1 MFRRVVLIVLDACGV
16 GELPD
21 AAEYGDSGA
30 ATIPNVARELNGLKM
45 PHCERMGL
53 GNIVEIMGIRPAA
66 PTAACWGK
74 MAEKSSGKDS
84 TSGHWEIAGVI
95 LERAFPVYPHGF
107 PSVLVMEFERQARV
121 KCIGNI
127 AASGTEIIKEL
138 GERHIKTGEI
148 ILYTSA
154 DSVFQ
159 LAAHEEIFP
168 LERLYEICRIA
179 REMLTREDAVGRV
192 IARPFA
198 GSPGNFTRTVNRR
211 DFSLLPPSDTALDK
225 LLKAGIA
232 TVGIGKIG
240 DLYAHRGLS
249 REVKASNNNE
259 VMTRIIAELGITG
272 QGLIMA
278 NLVDFDMLWGH
289 RNDTASFGKG
299 LENFDRRLE
308 ELLPHLNQ
316 TDLLIITADHG
327 CDPTLKN
334 STDHTREY
342 VPLLACS
349 KDIKSGK
356 NLGTRETFADI
367 GTTIGEIFD
376 LDCHFP
382 GKSFLKDIV
391 ESIH

>member
-1 MFRRVVLIVLDACGV
+1 MIVLDACGV

-21 AAEYGDSGA
+21 AAEYGDTGA
-30 ATIPNVARELNGLKM
+30 ATIPNVARELKGLKM

-53 GNIVEIMGIRPAA
+53 GNIVEMMGIRPAD
-66 PTAACWGK
+66 PAAGCWGK

-249 REVKASNNNE
+249 REVKASKNNE

-299 LENFDRRLE
+299 LEDFDRRLE

-376 LDCHFP
+376 LDYHFP